1 MYWGQKAPRTGEWRG
16 KRVAYSIALR
26 HDDASVN
33 YVSLLYQMVLRILA
47 KRTHRPTQSPLPA
60 LWRHLRLVGPRS
72 MWLPRSRAA
81 WARGA
86 RSLEI
91 M

>member
-47 KRTHRPTQSPLPA
+47 KRTH
-60 LWRHLRLVGPRS
+60 
-72 MWLPRSRAA
+72 
-81 WARGA
+81 
-86 RSLEI
+86 
-91 M
+91 